1 MKPHRIPAAVV
12 AGRPGRVAVNV
23 SIPRLV
29 GRVYDL
35 LPARERGRLLE
46 HLLRP
51 LGVLSLL
58 TVAGGIF
65 ADIGFRNGW
74 QDACVRPEDLPSV
87 RASHVAALVDHV
99 QMVSNEAVD
108 ALGRMVAASPTLAGT
123 AAAGVLATAL
133 MWRAHARRPMPR
145 GDAAP
150 ASAPDRSVPRADP
163 APERGV
169 R

>member
-1 MKPHRIPAAVV
+1 MKPHRIPAAVI
-12 AGRPGRVAVNV
+12 AGGPGREAVNV

-29 GRVYDL
+29 GRVYDV
-35 LPARERGRLLE
+35 LPVRERGRLLE

-87 RASHVAALVDHV
+87 RASHVAALADHV
-99 QMVSNEAVD
+99 QTVSIEAVD
-108 ALGRMVAASPTLAGT
+108 ALGRMVAASPALAGT
-123 AAAGVLATAL
+123 AAAGQLATAL

-145 GDAAP
+145 AEAAP
-150 ASAPDRSVPRADP
+150 ASALDRPVPRVVP
-163 APERGV
+163 AQG
-169 R
+169 